1 MYDMKVLSLGISYR
15 YLQQTG
21 LDPNLQD
28 QLQMTLIKTLAFCAT
43 FTSMVFSCSSDTET
57 IQTSD
62 INETEESSL
71 FMKELAGIWRVDQ
84 PFHAGYEFTLYD
96 FNENGTLEIIPVDA
110 PFSFP
115 MDCSNFDTSSI
126 FDSGCEIGNVTRC
139 DKDEFGNCMLPFL
152 TCWFGNS
159 WRALDS
165 EVLSINGDC
174 SDGEGR
180 SIELLLQTN
189 DNAPLSEITDGFF
202 VPQILSVGGESSGW
216 THERFRWAF
225 EKCSDE
231 VIEDCLFF

>member
-115 MDCSNFDTSSI
+115 MDCSNLIRLQFLILAVKSEMSPDA
-126 FDSGCEIGNVTRC
+126 TRMNLETAC
-139 DKDEFGNCMLPFL
+139 FHF
-152 TCWFGNS
+152 
-159 WRALDS
+159 
-165 EVLSINGDC
+165 
-174 SDGEGR
+174 
-180 SIELLLQTN
+180 
-189 DNAPLSEITDGFF
+189 
-202 VPQILSVGGESSGW
+202 
-216 THERFRWAF
+216 
-225 EKCSDE
+225 
-231 VIEDCLFF
+231 